1 MKLHE
6 LGGLFIKKI
15 NQFKLTLSKKYMTY
29 GRKYWIFR
37 KKMLKGVKYL
47 PSIQFVHL
55 RKIKMYFYLW
65 FFDRQNLS
73 EVSHK

>member
-1 MKLHE
+1 ME
-6 LGGLFIKKI
+6 GSIGFSGKKC
-15 NQFKLTLSKKYMTY
+15 L
-29 GRKYWIFR
+29 
-37 KKMLKGVKYL
+37 GVKYL

-73 EVSHK
+73 EVSHKWYVFFQH